1 MSANRSYTPPQA
13 RRTQRPLSSAL
24 ISAVI
29 FSLTFGCADIGG
41 VDEGDPF
48 ETKSF
53 GASANIYYD
62 CKTSTRSPDGAQWSY
77 HTKEVMN
84 LMGSVSVHVT
94 RDTDDFGYVTLS
106 KVDTDTFSD
115 GNVTLRLVQL
125 GAHKSIEIQ
134 HKRVDLFASAEN
146 GRCEMDDRN
155 GQLPPD
161 EDTRVEPSMPAPSG
175 PLNVPYYYQFHNQYA
190 PSSSCQNTSVAML
203 LNFVGVNVTPDDITR
218 RFGKDLAQSVGGL
231 KQVFNTY
238 AREYGARQL
247 SSTSQGSFGALKA
260 ALDSGSPVI
269 IHGMFTA
276 AGHVVVVTGYTS
288 DGYYVNDPAGA
299 WSERFMGGYPGSS
312 STAGRGIFYSKRAF
326 EVAVGTL
333 NGSTFE
339 PLWMHTL

>member
-1 MSANRSYTPPQA
+1 MSANRTYHPSQA
-13 RRTQRPLSSAL
+13 RFTKSAL
-24 ISAVI
+24 MCVAL
-29 FSLTFGCADIGG
+29 FSQAFGCADIASM
-41 VDEGDPF
+41 DEGDLF

-62 CKTSTRSPDGAQWSY
+62 CKTSTRSSDGAQWSY

-84 LMGSVSVHVT
+84 LMSSVSVHVM
-94 RDTDDFGYVTLS
+94 RDADDFGHVSLS

-134 HKRVDLFASAEN
+134 HKRVELFASAEN

-155 GQLPPD
+155 GVSP
-161 EDTRVEPSMPAPSG
+161 VEERPQTEPATPTPSG
-175 PLNVPYYYQFHNQYA
+175 PLNVPYYYQFHNQYS

-203 LNFVGVNVTPDDITR
+203 LNFVGVHVTPDDITR

-238 AREYGARQL
+238 AREHGVRQL
-247 SSTSQGSFGALKA
+247 SSTSQGRFEALKA
-260 ALDSGSPVI
+260 ALDNGSPVI

-276 AGHVVVVTGYTS
+276 AGHVVVVTGYTQ

-339 PLWMHTL
+339 PLWMHNL